1 MKLRTKE
8 LRRAQREAAV
18 ISVVR
23 KMIVEKQ
30 SIWSVK
36 LIQDLV
42 KNETGCIVPAYMT
55 RSILKKKFNLSYK
68 KIRRIPFT
76 GNLERN
82 KVLRSLY
89 AQKMLKVY

>member
-36 LIQDLV
+36 LVQDLV
-42 KNETGCIVPAYMT
+42 KNEYGCILPAHMIC
-55 RSILKKKFNLSYK
+55 SILKKKFNLSYK

-89 AQKMLKVY
+89 A

>member
-36 LIQDLV
+36 LIKDLV
-42 KNETGCIVPAYMT
+42 KNETGCI
-55 RSILKKKFNLSYK
+55 
-68 KIRRIPFT
+68 IR
-76 GNLERN
+76 
-82 KVLRSLY
+82 KVIE
-89 AQKMLKVY
+89 K

>member
-18 ISVVR
+18 VSVVR
-23 KMIVEKQ
+23 RMIVEKQ

-36 LIQDLV
+36 LVQDLV
-42 KNETGCIVPAYMT
+42 KNETGCSVPAHMT
-55 RSILKKKFNLSYK
+55 HSILKEKFNLSYR
-68 KIRRIPFT
+68 KIRRIPFS

-89 AQKMLKVY
+89 A

>member
-8 LRRAQREAAV
+8 LKKAHREAAV

-36 LIQDLV
+36 LVQDLV
-42 KNETGCIVPAYMT
+42 KNEYDCTVPAHLIC
-55 RSILKKKFNLSYK
+55 SILKKKFNLSYK

-89 AQKMLKVY
+89 A